1 MDIVLIALKKL
12 GAWTLPVSIIIIFVW
27 RLLVWHQRFVA
38 FTEDF
43 EGTLR
48 KVNMATL
55 CNEWEKVVIL
65 LNGRYESY
73 MSKMQIFD
81 EEQRDFIRHEICEI
95 LRDCISKDKIK
106 IRKDIIM
113 LRTGYNYYCNRPF
126 RQILR
131 CPVEFIKTLF
141 FVNGIDK
148 TTDQTKE
155 E

>member
-1 MDIVLIALKKL
+1 MDIVLIALKNL
-12 GAWTLPVSIIIIFVW
+12 GAWTVPISIAIIFVC

-48 KVNMATL
+48 KVNMATW
-55 CNEWEKVVIL
+55 CNDWKKVVTL

-73 MSKMQIFD
+73 MPKMQIFD

-95 LRDCISKDKIK
+95 LRDCISKDEVK
-106 IRKDIIM
+106 IRNDIIM
-113 LRTGYNYYCNRPF
+113 LIAEYNYYCNRPF

-141 FVNGIDK
+141 FVRGIDK
-148 TTDQTKE
+148 TTD
-155 E
+155 